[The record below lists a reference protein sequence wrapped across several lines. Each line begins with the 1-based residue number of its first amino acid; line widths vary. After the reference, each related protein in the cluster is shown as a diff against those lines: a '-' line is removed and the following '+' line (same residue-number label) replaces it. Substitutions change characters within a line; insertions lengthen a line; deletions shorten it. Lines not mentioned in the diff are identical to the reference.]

1 MDFMTFTLN
10 TPMFDFLVLSIIAEG
25 DAYGYQISQII
36 KRVSDTKDSA
46 LYPILKKLQENGYVE
61 TYDQQFQGR
70 NRKYYKITQSGKI
83 RQEHLKKEWKEYI
96 TIIDDIV
103 NDSGSGTG
111 KCCQTA
117 KNNETALFRFMD
129 RYSGTFC
136 SPDRTASGTL
146 YPGCARIPDPWKT
159 CSRWRYLSHC
169 TCRSGRKRAWHHWR
183 NCDHPSDSWGRTGYD
198 RSVSDADRLWNPG
211 HIFHHITG
219 SLDHHQTC
227 RTARQTCEKRGKKT

>member
-1 MDFMTFTLN
+1 MTKKEYMKKLAYQLRRLPKEDFDKAMDYFEEYF
-10 TPMFDFLVLSIIAEG
+10 E
-25 DAYGYQISQII
+25 DAGIENEQKAIE
-36 KRVSDTKDSA
+36 DLGAPEEAASA
-46 LYPILKKLQENGYVE
+46 LILDLAQEN
-61 TYDQQFQGR
+61 
-70 NRKYYKITQSGKI
+70 
-83 RQEHLKKEWKEYI
+83 
-96 TIIDDIV
+96 
-103 NDSGSGTG
+103 
-111 KCCQTA
+111 
-117 KNNETALFRFMD
+117 
-129 RYSGTFC
+129 SGTFC

-146 YPGCARIPDPWKT
+146 YPGCARIPDPWNT